1 MSCTASSGRKLA
13 AGRVHHHVGVAGQHR
28 RRVLGGHHP
37 HWRDSTQLPGVA
49 TRFGIAVHDKID
61 QLQLRMVDH
70 PTQGDHTHG
79 ARTPNP
85 HLVHSKSPNIRKN
98 FVTFWTDGRELT
110 VATSMGTSTA
120 KSPPTGRVMDV
131 LATLADSPSGRT
143 SAELAKI
150 CAISTS
156 TCALVL
162 AELERRAWVARR
174 EDRRYV
180 LGSGLFGLVHGLR
193 MHFPLLDRG
202 RDALCFLHDTLGAGC
217 SMSKIGGR
225 YLTTVD
231 AVGHGTDG
239 EHAVGQRF
247 PIDPPFGLVAMA
259 WRDDDFVQAWLHRVM
274 PRLTRTEIAQHQ
286 RVLADIRARGYGAWR
301 FDDTH
306 QSLHNRLADVLASL
320 EPTAQVTRQLTTLMT
335 MVTLQS
341 VTDVLETELASMEFV
356 VLPIFGQD
364 GQPEYQIEI
373 HLARPAGLTL
383 AELEVALRHAQGLLT
398 DWAT

>member
-1 MSCTASSGRKLA
+1 
-13 AGRVHHHVGVAGQHR
+13 
-28 RRVLGGHHP
+28 
-37 HWRDSTQLPGVA
+37 
-49 TRFGIAVHDKID
+49 
-61 QLQLRMVDH
+61 
-70 PTQGDHTHG
+70 
-79 ARTPNP
+79 
-85 HLVHSKSPNIRKN
+85 
-98 FVTFWTDGRELT
+98 
-110 VATSMGTSTA
+110 MGTSTA

-131 LATLADSPSGRT
+131 LATLADSPNGRT

-150 CAISTS
+150 CGISTS

-162 AELERRAWVARR
+162 AELERGAWVTRR
-174 EDRRYV
+174 EDRRFC

-193 MHFPLLDRG
+193 IQFPLLDRG
-202 RDALCFLHDTLGAGC
+202 RAALRFLRDTLGAGC
-217 SMSKIGGR
+217 SMSKIGDR
-225 YLTTVD
+225 QLTTVD

-259 WRDDDFVQAWLHRVM
+259 WRDDDFVQSWLHRVV

-286 RVLADIRARGYGAWR
+286 RVLAHIRTRGYGAWR

-320 EPTAQVTRQLTTLMT
+320 EPTARVTRQLTTLMT
-335 MVTLQS
+335 MMTLQS
-341 VTDVLETELASMEFV
+341 VTDTLETELAATEFV

-373 HLARPAGLTL
+373 HLGRSAGLTL
-383 AELEVALRHAQGLLT
+383 PALDAALDHAQGLLA
-398 DWAT
+398 ATVA

>member
-1 MSCTASSGRKLA
+1 
-13 AGRVHHHVGVAGQHR
+13 VA
-28 RRVLGGHHP
+28 
-37 HWRDSTQLPGVA
+37 
-49 TRFGIAVHDKID
+49 
-61 QLQLRMVDH
+61 VD
-70 PTQGDHTHG
+70 
-79 ARTPNP
+79 A
-85 HLVHSKSPNIRKN
+85 
-98 FVTFWTDGRELT
+98 
-110 VATSMGTSTA
+110 STA

-131 LATLADSPSGRT
+131 LAALADSPEGRT

-150 CAISTS
+150 CGISTS

-162 AELERRAWVARR
+162 AELERGAWVTRR
-174 EDRRYV
+174 EDRRFF
-180 LGSGLFGLVHGLR
+180 LGSGLFALVHGLR
-193 MHFPLLDRG
+193 TQFPLLDRG
-202 RDALCFLHDTLGAGC
+202 RGALRFLHDTLGAGC

-225 YLTTVD
+225 HLTTVD

-259 WRDDDFVQAWLHRVM
+259 WRDDDFVQAWLHRVT
-274 PRLTRTEIAQHQ
+274 PRLTRAEIADHQ
-286 RVLADIRARGYGAWR
+286 QVLADIRARGYGAWR

-306 QSLHNRLADVLASL
+306 QSLHNRLATLLASL

-341 VTDVLETELASMEFV
+341 VTDALETELASTEFV

-373 HLARPAGLTL
+373 HLGRSARLSLG
-383 AELEVALRHAQGLLT
+383 ALDAALLHAQRLL
-398 DWAT
+398 ATGVA